1 MRRVAAVVALVL
13 ALLAVGGGP
22 AVGEATALPGTQI
35 TDQAGALTADG
46 RAQVGAALDELN
58 RENQIQLF
66 VVYVDSFDGAAG
78 QDWAADT
85 AERSQLGDRDV
96 LLAVAVGDRA
106 YGTSVAQALPVSD
119 DRLGEIEARDVEP
132 APRGGRLGRR
142 GRGDGRWAGLGRRL
156 RGRRGGGYRSECS
169 SAVPRSSEVGRI
181 SWRGAGAVRAPRR
194 PRTRSR
200 LRPLLP
206 PPPTPTRP
214 RQRQILPTVPAP
226 S

>member
-22 AVGEATALPGTQI
+22 AVGEPPLYLGTQI
-35 TDQAGALTADG
+35 TDQVGALTADG

-119 DRLGEIEARDVEP
+119 NRLGEIEARDVEP
-132 APRGGRLGRR
+132 RLAADDWAGAAVAMADGLASGGGSGGGRV
-142 GRGDGRWAGLGRRL
+142 
-156 RGRRGGGYRSECS
+156 YRSECS